1 MRDSFHLTKM
11 QLNEF
16 KTKNHKQEIILSE
29 INKVN
34 NDNKDNNAVKLLN
47 LQIFYYMKKQNSLK
61 IH

>member
-1 MRDSFHLTKM
+1 MRDSFHHTKM

-34 NDNKDNNAVKLLN
+34 NDNKENNAVKLLN